1 MVRGRPRQTACGQD
15 VTWDGVCSWEN
26 SLEACDVRSLGS
38 SAFLLLLSHQP
49 PWWQPWMMSTA
60 VSYVSV
66 SFTPAE
72 HQPPWCFLAEHPFS
86 VENRASVLGPNFTVT
101 NDSSFKPSPRE
112 GHFLHTCGS
121 SPQPSAEPLPR
132 TSYRGCQRSSGKFWE
147 RSSNHMEIAHPFH
160 RCDLHLRLPENA
172 TIAPCQQIYQRLG
185 YCICNN
191 TVCERR
197 VTQSA
202 MNCTSLF
209 PAPSQALRKHGEIA
223 QSMSSLSRFCFSCKR
238 ASSSSANEDTARLQA
253 PAIEQR
259 VVRATS

>member
-1 MVRGRPRQTACGQD
+1 MKLSSVPQDWPKSQQIANTTESAKEKVPDKIWIPGTAWLLLYISTPID
-15 VTWDGVCSWEN
+15 TELEDGVQI
-26 SLEACDVRSLGS
+26 R
-38 SAFLLLLSHQP
+38 
-49 PWWQPWMMSTA
+49 TA
-60 VSYVSV
+60 LDWLQMRNLKLREVK
-66 SFTPAE
+66 
-72 HQPPWCFLAEHPFS
+72 QLAQ
-86 VENRASVLGPNFTVT
+86 
-101 NDSSFKPSPRE
+101 D
-112 GHFLHTCGS
+112 HT
-121 SPQPSAEPLPR
+121 
-132 TSYRGCQRSSGKFWE
+132 
-147 RSSNHMEIAHPFH
+147 EIAHPFH

>member
-1 MVRGRPRQTACGQD
+1 MKLSSVPQDWPKSQQIANTTESAKEKVPDKIWIPGTAWLLLYISTPID
-15 VTWDGVCSWEN
+15 TELEDGVQI
-26 SLEACDVRSLGS
+26 R
-38 SAFLLLLSHQP
+38 
-49 PWWQPWMMSTA
+49 TA
-60 VSYVSV
+60 LDWL
-66 SFTPAE
+66 
-72 HQPPWCFLAEHPFS
+72 Q
-86 VENRASVLGPNFTVT
+86 
-101 NDSSFKPSPRE
+101 
-112 GHFLHTCGS
+112 
-121 SPQPSAEPLPR
+121 
-132 TSYRGCQRSSGKFWE
+132 
-147 RSSNHMEIAHPFH
+147 EIAHPFH